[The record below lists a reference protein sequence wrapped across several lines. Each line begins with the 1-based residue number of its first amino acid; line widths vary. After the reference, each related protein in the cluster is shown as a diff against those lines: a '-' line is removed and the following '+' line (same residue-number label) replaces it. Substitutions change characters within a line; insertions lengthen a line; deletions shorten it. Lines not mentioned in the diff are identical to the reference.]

1 MSRNDYPSYTH
12 NSIIKGLKNNTNTNR
27 NKKKNDKKKI
37 LVKLPYLG
45 YIGDEVKKRFKK
57 VKKCL
62 TEKVCFFTR
71 YETNKKNAYV
81 LLKDYS
87 HIRKGKYYLLFNMS
101 WF

>member
-1 MSRNDYPSYTH
+1 MSRNDYLSCTR

-57 VKKCL
+57 VQKCL

-71 YETNKKNAYV
+71 YETKKKCLCSVQRLFPHSKKQV
-81 LLKDYS
+81 LF
-87 HIRKGKYYLLFNMS
+87 IV
-101 WF
+101 

>member
-1 MSRNDYPSYTH
+1 MSRNDYPSYTC

-27 NKKKNDKKKI
+27 NKKKNNKKKI

-45 YIGDEVKKRFKK
+45 YIGEKVKKHFKK
-57 VKKCL
+57 VQKCR

-71 YETNKKNAYV
+71 YETKKNAYV
-81 LLKDYS
+81 LFKDYS
-87 HIRKGKYYLLFNMS
+87 HIRKGKCYLLFNMS